1 MAGAG
6 ALRLR
11 RAGAGAGIAVLAVAA
26 WAPWIAAGAPDGS
39 HSPLSGYPE
48 VSATVAAAAIASA
61 AAKIARSVGRALS
74 SNMEGSG
81 RPCAPFPSPA
91 EADMLS

>member
-26 WAPWIAAGAPDGS
+26 WAAGAPDGS